1 MDLFISTTSM
11 ASLTVSEQKITLQIV
26 TGEAAVYY
34 PSEAAQQ
41 PGLTMKAVNTWIGRE
56 QTVMLAGRTSSH
68 RHIHGSDKNL
78 YKKSTFS
85 QHPGHT

>member
-1 MDLFISTTSM
+1 M
-11 ASLTVSEQKITLQIV
+11 
-26 TGEAAVYY
+26 YY

-68 RHIHGSDKNL
+68 RLRLACAVHQAHRGAHDAAWGRCYRGNA
-78 YKKSTFS
+78 
-85 QHPGHT
+85 